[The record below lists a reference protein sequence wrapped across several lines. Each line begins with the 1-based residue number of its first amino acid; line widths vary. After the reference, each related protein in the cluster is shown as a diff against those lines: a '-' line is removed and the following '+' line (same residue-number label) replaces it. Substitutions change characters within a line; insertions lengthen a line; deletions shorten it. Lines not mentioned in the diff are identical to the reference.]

1 MLKKSISLSL
11 AGLLAIQLTACGTLF
26 HAERKGQTPSD
37 KIDPEVLILDCC
49 GLLFGVIPGVVALVL
64 DFNNK
69 TIYYTKAEAR
79 KLKASVDT
87 LDRSKMIAVKMDD
100 MSNGA
105 IEKVLSRE
113 LGRSVKL
120 SGMKVV
126 AAR

>member
-11 AGLLAIQLTACGTLF
+11 AGMLAIQLTACGTLF

-79 KLKASVDT
+79 KLQASVET
-87 LDRSKMIAVKMDD
+87 MDRSKMIAIRTDD
-100 MSNGA
+100 MSNEA
-105 IEKVLSRE
+105 IEKILSKE
-113 LGRSVKL
+113 LGRRVTL
-120 SGMKVV
+120 SGMQVV